1 MNVDR
6 ARQRDPVDR
15 QLLIVDAIGRKTGE
29 QNPDER
35 DKTDDETQPNHSFTR
50 KMRSW
55 RSEEISAVRR
65 RGNET

>member
-15 QLLIVDAIGRKTGE
+15 QLLIVDAISRKTGE

-35 DKTDDETQPNHSFTR
+35 DKTDDETQPNHSLTR
-50 KMRSW
+50 K
-55 RSEEISAVRR
+55 
-65 RGNET
+65 